1 MSATSATAHAHVEHA
16 GHHELGFV
24 RTYIFSTDHKMI
36 ARQFLFLGLFM
47 MIIGG
52 LLALVVRWQLAWPE
66 TAIPGL
72 GGILKETGGILEP
85 AQYNMAFPMHA
96 TIMIFF
102 VIMPILAGC
111 FGNFCIPLMI
121 GARDMA
127 FPFLN
132 MLSFWT
138 TFSAGLIMLSGF
150 FVEGGH
156 AAAGWTSYAPLSA
169 VKDYTGVNWGQNLWC
184 ISLFVMGIGSMM
196 GSINYITT
204 VINMRAPG
212 MKLFRMPLVVW
223 SLFITAILLLL
234 ALPVLTSGVAMLL
247 FDRTLGT
254 SWFRPAGGG
263 EPLLWQ
269 HLFWYFG
276 HPEVYILI
284 LPAMGIASEI
294 LPVFSRKP
302 IFGYHAMAFSMIAIA
317 FLSWIVY
324 GHHMFVSGMNPAL
337 GMGFMVTTMI
347 IAVPSAIKTFNG
359 VGTLWGGRI
368 QFTVPMCNALA
379 FVSMFVI
386 GGLSGIFMASTPV
399 DIYIQDTYFIV
410 AHIHYVVFGGSIFGA
425 FAAIYFWFP
434 KMFGRMTNVA
444 LGHLHFWPTFVFFN
458 LTFFPMHIIGVG
470 GQMRRIYNPTQY
482 EFLQHQ
488 QHWNVFITYSAL
500 ALGISQIPFVI
511 NFLWSL
517 FAGKKAPL
525 NPWNSTTLDWPS
537 TFGYNMVLFPW
548 SRMVG
553 GVFYEHSHRLMGAL
567 VGLLTLALGG
577 ALWREGGRLRRLG
590 LLAVAVVLAQGV
602 LGGLRVVL
610 LEDALAIL
618 HGSLAPAF
626 FALLAAIALLTAPR
640 GRVAGA
646 RVEPALKGLT
656 VLAAALVY
664 VQIVAGALLTHAGR
678 IA

>member
-1 MSATSATAHAHVEHA
+1 MSATHAAAHGAVHA
-16 GHHELGFV
+16 EHHELGFV
-24 RTYIFSTDHKMI
+24 QTYIFSTDHKMI

-66 TAIPGL
+66 TAVPGL
-72 GGILKETGGILEP
+72 GWLLTETGGVLEP
-85 AQYNMAFPMHA
+85 SQYNMAFTMHA

-102 VIMPILAGC
+102 VVMPILAGA

-138 TFSAGLIMLSGF
+138 TFSAGLLMLSGF
-150 FVEGGH
+150 FVPGGH

-169 VKDYTGVNWGQNLWC
+169 VPDYTGVHWGQNLWC

-204 VINMRAPG
+204 IINMRAPG
-212 MKLFRMPLVVW
+212 MRLFRMPLVVW

-254 SWFRPAGGG
+254 NWFNPSGGG

-294 LPVFSRKP
+294 LPVFARKP

-324 GHHMFVSGMNPAL
+324 GHHMFISGMNPAL
-337 GMGFMVTTMI
+337 GMSFMVTTMI
-347 IAVPSAIKTFNG
+347 IAVPSAIKTFNWL
-359 VGTLWGGRI
+359 GTLWGGRI
-368 QFTVPMCNALA
+368 QFKLPMLNALA
-379 FVSMFVI
+379 FVWMFVI

-425 FAAIYFWFP
+425 FAAIYYWFP
-434 KMFGRMTNVA
+434 KMFGRLMHTA

-470 GQMRRIYNPTQY
+470 GQMRRIYNPLQY

-488 QHWNVFITYSAL
+488 QHWNVIITIGAL
-500 ALGISQIPFVI
+500 GLGISQIPFVI
-511 NFLWSL
+511 NFFWSL
-517 FAGKKAPL
+517 FKGPKAPL
-525 NPWNSTTLDWPS
+525 NPWNATTLEWSAPS
-537 TFGYNMVLFPW
+537 PPPHLNWGASVPTVYRGPYEYSSPE
-548 SRMVG
+548 SR
-553 GVFYEHSHRLMGAL
+553 
-567 VGLLTLALGG
+567 
-577 ALWREGGRLRRLG
+577 
-590 LLAVAVVLAQGV
+590 
-602 LGGLRVVL
+602 
-610 LEDALAIL
+610 EDFLPQWQ
-618 HGSLAPAF
+618 PA
-626 FALLAAIALLTAPR
+626 
-640 GRVAGA
+640 AGA
-646 RVEPALKGLT
+646 R
-656 VLAAALVY
+656 
-664 VQIVAGALLTHAGR
+664 AGASRH
-678 IA
+678 